1 MIFQKMHLLILHFY
15 HVAVK
20 NISYELDLHFLIL
33 SKLSKF
39 MDNKKCI
46 IKTLT
51 SRLNALRKVAAIF
64 SFKTQLMIAN
74 GIFMSH
80 IVYLIQLWGG
90 CSNYL
95 IDAIQILQNQA
106 ARHVTKL
113 SWSTPI
119 SELLKQCNWLSVRQM
134 IMFHDLILVF
144 KIRKERRPVYLSN
157 KLSNQFNCNTRNAK
171 NNKIKQNQIPKLP
184 NLALSIGQQ

>member
-1 MIFQKMHLLILHFY
+1 
-15 HVAVK
+15 
-20 NISYELDLHFLIL
+20 
-33 SKLSKF
+33 
-39 MDNKKCI
+39 
-46 IKTLT
+46 
-51 SRLNALRKVAAIF
+51 
-64 SFKTQLMIAN
+64 MIAN
-74 GIFMSH
+74 GIIMSH

-119 SELLKQCNWLSVRQM
+119 SELLKQCNWLSIRQM

-144 KIRKERRPVYLSN
+144 KIRKERRPVYLFN
-157 KLSNQFNCNTRNAK
+157 KLSNQFNRNTRNAK
-171 NNKIKQNQIPKLP
+171 NNKIKQNQNPKSEIAESSFVNRSIVNWNKLP
-184 NLALSIGQQ
+184 NELTNLTDINKYKKQLKEWVKLHI